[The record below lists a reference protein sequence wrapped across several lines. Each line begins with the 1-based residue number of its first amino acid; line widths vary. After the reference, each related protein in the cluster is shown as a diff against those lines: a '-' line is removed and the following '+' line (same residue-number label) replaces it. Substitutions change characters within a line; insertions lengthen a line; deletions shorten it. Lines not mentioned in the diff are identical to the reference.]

1 MSEDRHKSDAAQPS
15 KFSVTPLEKRYY
27 NAVCSLALGSHARS
41 VVVDLGGCSL
51 KYFALGDSMAPGKQV
66 CSFVINCLCRKF
78 FMDVRP
84 TLSRKHYFFSS
95 VSEVFMSD
103 SPDYSYVERCFS
115 GAASV
120 LILPLCDE
128 LFFPVLHGKHWF
140 LFIVD
145 LKNKMFI
152 ILDSY
157 FSKRDS
163 FSVYTRNKWKKSF
176 CHAWAMYVGLDPGFN
191 NFRTCYANVPKQ
203 DNQVDCGVFMI
214 KFMEVWHFECNML
227 EVFSQ
232 EDIPNIR
239 VQIVNDL
246 LFSKHNTADVN
257 IVKNFNA
264 NVLSC

>member
-1 MSEDRHKSDAAQPS
+1 
-15 KFSVTPLEKRYY
+15 
-27 NAVCSLALGSHARS
+27 
-41 VVVDLGGCSL
+41 
-51 KYFALGDSMAPGKQV
+51 
-66 CSFVINCLCRKF
+66 
-78 FMDVRP
+78 MDVRP